1 MTVTDLGDAFPAP
14 ISDRGRVEEGTD
26 TVQAALAA
34 LRRGEFVVVM
44 DDEDRENEGDL
55 IMPAELVTEQA
66 LAFMVRHT
74 SGLICVGMTGERLD
88 ALEIP
93 PMVDTNRESMGTA
106 FTVSVDLRDGIS
118 TGISARDRAMTIRA
132 LASADA
138 TADTFVRPGHVFP
151 LRARQGGVLKRAG
164 HTEAAVDLARL
175 AGCLPAGVLAEIVRP
190 DGSMARRADLRAFAA
205 EHGLVVV
212 TIADVIR
219 YRRRIE
225 TLVKRVASA
234 RVPTRFG
241 EFKAVG
247 YKSILDG
254 TEHVAFVLG
263 EVSGRDDVLV
273 RVHSECMTGDVFGS
287 LRCDCGGQLERA
299 LEMIG
304 EAGCGVV
311 VYLRGHEGRG
321 IGLTHKLMAY
331 ALQDTGL
338 DTVDANLA
346 LGLPVDS
353 RDYGIGAHILGD
365 LGVSTVTL
373 LTNNPAKYHGLTGH
387 GIRISRRVPIVT
399 PATVHNVAYLAAK
412 RNRLSHRLGDLGTKA
427 AALS

>member
-1 MTVTDLGDAFPAP
+1 
-14 ISDRGRVEEGTD
+14 
-26 TVQAALAA
+26 
-34 LRRGEFVVVM
+34 
-44 DDEDRENEGDL
+44 
-55 IMPAELVTEQA
+55 
-66 LAFMVRHT
+66 
-74 SGLICVGMTGERLD
+74 
-88 ALEIP
+88 
-93 PMVDTNRESMGTA
+93 
-106 FTVSVDLRDGIS
+106 
-118 TGISARDRAMTIRA
+118 
-132 LASADA
+132 
-138 TADTFVRPGHVFP
+138 
-151 LRARQGGVLKRAG
+151 
-164 HTEAAVDLARL
+164 
-175 AGCLPAGVLAEIVRP
+175 
-190 DGSMARRADLRAFAA
+190 
-205 EHGLVVV
+205 
-212 TIADVIR
+212 
-219 YRRRIE
+219 
-225 TLVKRVASA
+225 
-234 RVPTRFG
+234 VPTRFG

-353 RDYGIGAHILGD
+353 RDYGIGAHILRD